1 MIPQVS
7 SVSRYIAVLCGLVF
21 TLSAGEARS
30 DVKLDVTYSTYQLRG
45 LSRQAIHDDLHRVA
59 KRDGDDIIEGEVAD
73 HWDWNFRFAATG
85 NSCQVTSDEI
95 ILKLRILLPAWV
107 DDARA
112 DPATRTAWN
121 NYFQELKAHEDGHKT
136 IALEAAKQVSKLTHG
151 ATAPGACAALERSLN
166 RAAKQIV
173 ENSEKAQDQHEASLP
188 SYTLE

>member
-1 MIPQVS
+1 MIRQFS
-7 SVSRYIAVLCGLVF
+7 SMSRYAAVLCVVVF

-45 LSRQAIHDDLHRVA
+45 LSRQAIHNDLHRVA
-59 KRDGDDIIEGEVAD
+59 KRDGDGIIEGEVAD

-95 ILKLRILLPAWV
+95 ILKLRILLPTWV

-136 IALEAAKQVSKLTHG
+136 IATDAAERISKLTHG
-151 ATAPGACAALERSLN
+151 ATATGSCSALKQSLN

-173 ENSEKAQDQHEASLP
+173 ENAEEAQDQLDANP
-188 SYTLE
+188 KPFALE